1 MVETLV
7 EMTEKTHRCPIFV
20 DVQCVEENLVGIKQL
35 NGSHLYLV
43 YVWAKNKEQLNHLLI
58 IHYHTQ
64 HTSTHHSP
72 HLLPQDHKL

>member
-1 MVETLV
+1 MFGYRSLLSPLGYFKMVETLV

-43 YVWAKNKEQLNHLLI
+43 YV
-58 IHYHTQ
+58 
-64 HTSTHHSP
+64 
-72 HLLPQDHKL
+72 